1 MKTINSL
8 FGFFFLGTMLTV
20 QAQEVQAEAEINSR
34 NGSDKLSYYHK
45 RGAEDAQYELRF
57 EAKTKSEEKAFWKE
71 QKAYEKELKE
81 RDRKAYRA
89 YIASKKDVYTEH
101 YDHCDA
107 HCHHDD
113 YFYTHA
119 RFYYYQYNQ
128 PAYYQRTPSTST
140 RINTQIGVRTPS
152 VRLGL

>member
-1 MKTINSL
+1 MKTIKIL
-8 FGFFFLGTMLTV
+8 FGFLFLGTIATV
-20 QAQEVQAEAEINSR
+20 QAQEAKAEGEIIRS
-34 NGSDKLSYYHK
+34 NGSDKFSYYQK
-45 RGAEDAQYELRF
+45 RGTEDAQYELRF
-57 EAKTKSEEKAFWKE
+57 EAKTKAEEKAFWKE

-89 YIASKKDVYTEH
+89 YIASKKDVYSEH
-101 YDHCDA
+101 YYHCDR

-128 PAYYQRTPSTST
+128 PTYYQRTPASGA